1 MVVGAAL
8 REGPSLAPGGR
19 GTGERA
25 PGRPSPCVRAN
36 VALARPIARRTPARD
51 NPRMTEPPF
60 EIDAPFERERTRVVM
75 SLRAAADL
83 VDALPDEELP
93 EALVRLAGG
102 LEAFLVAARAVFRR
116 PLGE

>member
-1 MVVGAAL
+1 
-8 REGPSLAPGGR
+8 
-19 GTGERA
+19 
-25 PGRPSPCVRAN
+25 
-36 VALARPIARRTPARD
+36 
-51 NPRMTEPPF
+51 MTEPSF
-60 EIDAPFERERTRVVM
+60 EIDAPFERERVRVVM

-83 VDALPDEELP
+83 VDALDFEDLP